1 MVSIGKKLFKPK
13 NTVTIWERSLFE
25 KNVAIT
31 VNISALKLFLT
42 LPLKQYGFAL
52 QQLHGV
58 VEACFGTVL
67 MEDQYKDRIKTFERT
82 FRSLPH
88 GKDEEKD
95 INVTTKAH
103 VIFDHVVQNI
113 ERSGQPLGVLSEQ
126 SFESVHFDFLETW
139 KRFKVSPEHKDY
151 GQKLLD
157 AVVNYNSLHISDD

>member
-1 MVSIGKKLFKPK
+1 MNFFPRRVLLQS
-13 NTVTIWERSLFE
+13 
-25 KNVAIT
+25 
-31 VNISALKLFLT
+31 T